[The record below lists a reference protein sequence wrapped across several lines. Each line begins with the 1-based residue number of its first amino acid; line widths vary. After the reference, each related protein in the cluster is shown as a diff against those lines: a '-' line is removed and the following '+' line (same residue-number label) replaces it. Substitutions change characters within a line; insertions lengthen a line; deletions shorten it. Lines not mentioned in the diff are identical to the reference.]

1 MQDSSGVGPRT
12 LGQFMSPLLGTW
24 HPYKQAS
31 AVIFRCLHNFMAP
44 LFHHFHPG
52 NKFFFTMGKLTK
64 LTFWLS
70 LMRLSLPQ
78 WKDDLSK
85 LMADNAWRFKNPVNM
100 EIYTHLSN
108 LSVAVRY
115 FIPLVRLLFVL

>member
-1 MQDSSGVGPRT
+1 MHDTSGVGPRT
-12 LGQFMSPLLGTW
+12 IGQFLNPLLGTW

-31 AVIFRCLHNFMAP
+31 IVIFRCLHNFMAP

-52 NKFFFTMGKLTK
+52 NKFFFDMGKLTK